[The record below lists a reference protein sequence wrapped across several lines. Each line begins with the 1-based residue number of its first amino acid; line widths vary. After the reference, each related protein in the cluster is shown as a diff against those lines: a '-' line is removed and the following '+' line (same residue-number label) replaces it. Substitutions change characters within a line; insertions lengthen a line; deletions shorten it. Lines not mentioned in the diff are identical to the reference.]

1 MGGHPGDRS
10 DEALLAAPLH
20 NGAMNKK
27 LAAVIAGAALALTGG
42 VAGFLL
48 RGTPAAAAPTH
59 HLPPVACEGYG
70 ATSFCHVT
78 VASDGTEY
86 LFDEDR
92 NGTIILIT
100 QTPPK

>member
-1 MGGHPGDRS
+1 MRQRMAII
-10 DEALLAAPLH
+10 ALSVLVVVLATTTALGFLIRP
-20 NGAMNKK
+20 
-27 LAAVIAGAALALTGG
+27 AGAAPRSPG
-42 VAGFLL
+42 
-48 RGTPAAAAPTH
+48 
-59 HLPPVACEGYG
+59 LPPVACEGYG

-78 VASDGTEY
+78 VANDGTEY